1 MSRPKRL
8 PDHLYTG
15 PAQYFLTFCVRS
27 RARVFVSES
36 IVIRTLLQIRQ
47 AARDEGYALLAYCFM
62 PDHLHLLVEGT
73 TETSD
78 LRTFVQV
85 AKRRS
90 GTVYA
95 REWGSRLWQEGYYD
109 RVLRSEESAKRVARY
124 IVNNP
129 VRAGIVTDPR
139 QYPHLG
145 SDLWSVDELLNSI
158 L

>member
-15 PAQYFLTFCVRS
+15 RAQYFLTFCVRS
-27 RARVFVSES
+27 RARVFVSDS
-36 IVIRTLLQIRQ
+36 IVNPALLQIRQ

-78 LRTFVQV
+78 LRRFVQV

-90 GTVYA
+90 GAVYA